1 MFIISDILFWKFTI
15 VLKRGPVDNLVTEEF
30 VAKSLTKKDLGKISA
45 RRIILHALWLDFK
58 CNNNIERKRFC
69 V

>member
-1 MFIISDILFWKFTI
+1 M
-15 VLKRGPVDNLVTEEF
+15 VLKRGQVDNLVPEEL
-30 VAKSLTKKDLGKISA
+30 VGKSLTKKAFGKISA

-58 CNNNIERKRFC
+58 CNNIERKRFC